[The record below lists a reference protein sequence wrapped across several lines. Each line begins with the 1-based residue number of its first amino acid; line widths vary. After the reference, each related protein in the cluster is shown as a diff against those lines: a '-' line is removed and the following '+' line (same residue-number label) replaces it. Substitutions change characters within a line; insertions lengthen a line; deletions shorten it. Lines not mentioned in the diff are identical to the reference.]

1 MATVLSSRV
10 SAPAARQSK
19 LVSRECPCQR
29 NPRVAAPDA
38 AATRAP
44 SLDVCAAGTRTETAP
59 TTTSTNTST
68 ADTSLITIA
77 GAHVGLSGTAMAWAG
92 WAKPNGP
99 PSSRPKKLNN
109 FPVTVDGT
117 YNRFAD
123 FGL

>member
-44 SLDVCAAGTRTETAP
+44 SLDVCAAGTRTERGP

-68 ADTSLITIA
+68 DTSLITIA
-77 GAHVGLSGTAMAWAG
+77 GAHEGLSGTAMAWAG
-92 WAKPNGP
+92 WAKPSGT
-99 PSSRPKKLNN
+99 PSSRPKKIK
-109 FPVTVDGT
+109 
-117 YNRFAD
+117 
-123 FGL
+123 